1 MFITVF
7 NGLAWLLIIGIS
19 ILTLMV
25 VFSIIG
31 KILTAV
37 RDVWPFNRPLGK

>member
-7 NGLAWLLIIGIS
+7 HGLAWLLIIGIS

-25 VFSIIG
+25 VFSIVG
-31 KILTAV
+31 KILAAA
-37 RDVWPFNRPLGK
+37 RDSWPFNGPLGK

>member
-7 NGLAWLLIIGIS
+7 HGLEWLLIIGIS

-25 VFSIIG
+25 VFSIVG
-31 KILTAV
+31 KILAAV
-37 RDVWPFNRPLGK
+37 RDSWPFNRPLGK